1 MKSKLDI
8 PYLSASVMVIVL
20 SLMILAGCSTTN
32 KTSKSAQE
40 IAPSVSDEAPKEVKL
55 TEYILGPGDKI
66 EILVYRHDDLKMITQ
81 IDPSGKITYP
91 LLGDITVSGLSI
103 FQLRDTIRTGL
114 SYYVVDP
121 QVSVSVLGV
130 QSQKVY
136 VIGEVTRPGVFSLDI
151 PKSVLEAISSAGGF
165 TQDAKDESVILIR
178 GDKEKPRLIK
188 LDIESALEDGNISQ
202 NIQLQKGDIVYVPS
216 TFIADVS
223 RFSQYLTNILRPILI
238 FEQGVIL
245 GPKVEAALE
254 GGQDRQTNIIIDTD

>member
-1 MKSKLDI
+1 MKISFPL
-8 PYLSASVMVIVL
+8 LMVI
-20 SLMILAGCSTTN
+20 SLYVIILTGCSTTN
-32 KTSKSAQE
+32 ATSKGGVE
-40 IAPSVSDEAPKEVKL
+40 TVSSISNETPREVKIS
-55 TEYILGPGDKI
+55 EYILGAGDKI

-81 IDPSGKITYP
+81 IDSSGKITYP

-114 SYYVVDP
+114 SYYVIDP

-136 VIGEVTRPGVFSLDI
+136 VVGEVMQPGVFSLDI
-151 PKSVLEAISSAGGF
+151 PKNVLDAISSAGGF
-165 TQDAKDESVILIR
+165 THDAKDESVILIR
-178 GDKEKPRLIK
+178 GDKEKPKLIK

-223 RFSQYLTNILRPILI
+223 RFSQYLSNILRPILM
-238 FEQGVIL
+238 FEQGIL
-245 GPKVEAALE
+245 LGSDIDSALK
-254 GGQDRQTNIIIDTD
+254 GDRRLRETDIIIDVTQ